1 MWLSHIIGNLGE
13 NFKDIAGKSCSWDA
27 LRYIFG
33 HGHRSGF
40 FRPFV
45 RLTLFP
51 RNIMHT
57 LNLTYTAPLPEVLRT
72 EAGQLIANAEDW
84 QTLRR
89 PEVLKLCQTYLYGPF
104 PGSRDVSVDL
114 TETGTLTMAG
124 IALVREQYRLTTVG
138 LPIDLVVYRPAEA
151 TGPVPCLFSY
161 NYKGN
166 PTIAHDPKLTGRCY
180 GDFKP
185 GSRTHLH
192 NIPAICGS
200 GFAFA
205 TACYQDIEN
214 DANALNQ
221 PDTTWDTGVRKALE
235 DELPHTQWGCIGA
248 WAWGESRIMDALAL
262 IPAID
267 PRKVFFSGL
276 SRHGKATL
284 WAAANDLRIAGA
296 ISNGS
301 CAAGASLVRHVDRGT
316 ETLTDIT
323 RFRSWFAPA
332 YYTFAGHENDFPIDQ
347 HFLLSLVAPR
357 PLLIADSAD
366 DLWADPQGEFLG
378 LREACPVY
386 GLYGLGGLENAP
398 YPKPYGYVWG
408 GNVGFQLRTG
418 DHSSTPFEWYGY
430 IQFLKRC
437 LAGQTDVTARNLWD

>member
-1 MWLSHIIGNLGE
+1 MSY
-13 NFKDIAGKSCSWDA
+13 DSAS
-27 LRYIFG
+27 RT
-33 HGHRSGF
+33 
-40 FRPFV
+40 
-45 RLTLFP
+45 LTLGGTVT
-51 RNIMHT
+51 ITHGCQT
-57 LNLTYTAPLPEVLRT
+57 IGYG
-72 EAGQLIANAEDW
+72 EAVGIYSNAE
-84 QTLRR
+84 LHI
-89 PEVLKLCQTYLYGPF
+89 VLADGAVVNINMKNYA
-104 PGSRDVSVDL
+104 RDRD
-114 TETGTLTMAG
+114 
-124 IALVREQYRLTTVG
+124 LVR
-138 LPIDLVVYRPAEA
+138 DLETSTP
-151 TGPVPCLFSY
+151 
-161 NYKGN
+161 
-166 PTIAHDPKLTGRCY
+166 LTGRCY

-284 WAAANDLRIAGA
+284 WA
-296 ISNGS
+296 
-301 CAAGASLVRHVDRGT
+301 
-316 ETLTDIT
+316 
-323 RFRSWFAPA
+323 
-332 YYTFAGHENDFPIDQ
+332 
-347 HFLLSLVAPR
+347 
-357 PLLIADSAD
+357 
-366 DLWADPQGEFLG
+366 DPQGEFLG

>member
-1 MWLSHIIGNLGE
+1 
-13 NFKDIAGKSCSWDA
+13 
-27 LRYIFG
+27 
-33 HGHRSGF
+33 
-40 FRPFV
+40 
-45 RLTLFP
+45 
-51 RNIMHT
+51 MHT
-57 LNLTYTAPLPEVLRT
+57 LNLTYTAPWPEVLRT

-284 WAAANDLRIAGA
+284 WAAARALRIAGA
-296 ISNGS
+296 FSPAQTGVIYDPQNMVR
-301 CAAGASLVRHVDRGT
+301 AGYETPAIALPMLGDYLAPCHSGAPRPSLVRHIDRGT